1 MLAGWHPYAS
11 QAQFRERRCMEHEQ
25 DAGYILFAT
34 ESLLKRLQA
43 LTQEMEGVRQAQDIE
58 YIHRMRVA
66 SRRLR
71 SAITLFEECLPRK
84 KLPDWQKQVRRI
96 TRALGSARDTDVQID
111 LLDQVLR
118 HLKEPSA
125 DDVDEDVRRYQPGIE
140 RLRLRLRQRRE
151 KLQADVSGALDEWEA
166 SHVTEEMGQTLRQQL
181 VQARLSQVEAAS
193 PRVYQQAYLITS
205 LRLEE
210 MLAYDAC
217 VYHPEQVEELHA
229 MRIAAKRLRYTMEV
243 FAPLY
248 ESGLKQPLQAAR
260 EAQDVLGDIHDGD
273 VWVQV
278 LPQFIEEERA
288 RTLEYF
294 GHARSFGRLE
304 AGLVYLQQER
314 QRYRAERYQEFVEF
328 WQQTQGKDVWGDLR
342 QTLRSRLV
350 ETVSAPQVQPPAE
363 ETHP

>member
-1 MLAGWHPYAS
+1 
-11 QAQFRERRCMEHEQ
+11 MEHEQ

-34 ESLLKRLQA
+34 EALLKRLQA
-43 LTQEMEGVRQAQDIE
+43 LTQEMDGVRQAQDIE

-96 TRALGSARDTDVQID
+96 TRALGAARDTDVQID

-118 HLKEPSA
+118 HLQEPSA
-125 DDVDEDVRRYQPGIE
+125 DEVDEDVRRYPPGIE

-151 KLQADVSGALDEWEA
+151 KLQTDVSGALDAWEA
-166 SHVTEEMGQTLRQQL
+166 SQVTEELGQTLRQQL
-181 VQARLSQVEAAS
+181 VQARLSQVEAPS

-210 MLAYDAC
+210 MLAYEAS

-229 MRIAAKRLRYTMEV
+229 MRIAAKRLRYTLEV

-248 ESGLKQPLQAAR
+248 DDGLKQPLQTVR
-260 EAQDVLGDIHDGD
+260 QVQDVLGDIHDCD
-273 VWVQV
+273 VWVLV
-278 LPQFIEEERA
+278 LPQFMEERTCPHTQILWAHPVIWSAQGGPDVLAA
-288 RTLEYF
+288 RTPAASRRTLSRVCRVLAADAES
-294 GHARSFGRLE
+294 RRVGRLASNVTLA
-304 AGLVYLQQER
+304 AGRGGQP
-314 QRYRAERYQEFVEF
+314 AA
-328 WQQTQGKDVWGDLR
+328 G
-342 QTLRSRLV
+342 
-350 ETVSAPQVQPPAE
+350 SAAGRRD
-363 ETHP
+363 